1 LANRIAARFATRIG
15 LSSELALEEL
25 SPVLRAKAFVV
36 GNPLRPTIFG
46 GEAQTAARFA
56 GFDERDNHLPTI
68 YVTGGSQGARI
79 LNHAVEEVL
88 AELLPLCRVIH
99 QCGRQPEGDEQDFD
113 RLQRSS
119 TRLSPELRRR
129 YFFTRFIGDE
139 IKDVYALADLVV
151 GRAGAGTVN
160 EACALSKP
168 AIYVPLVPTR
178 GDEQTR
184 NARVCEE
191 RGAAVIIP
199 QSELNG
205 QRLLSETVTLLS
217 DASRLK
223 AMGQAAL
230 QLARPNAAREMAQAV
245 VELALHSK

>member
-1 LANRIAARFATRIG
+1 
-15 LSSELALEEL
+15 
-25 SPVLRAKAFVV
+25 
-36 GNPLRPTIFG
+36 
-46 GEAQTAARFA
+46 
-56 GFDERDNHLPTI
+56 
-68 YVTGGSQGARI
+68 
-79 LNHAVEEVL
+79 
-88 AELLPLCRVIH
+88 
-99 QCGRQPEGDEQDFD
+99 
-113 RLQRSS
+113 
-119 TRLSPELRRR
+119 
-129 YFFTRFIGDE
+129 
-139 IKDVYALADLVV
+139 
-151 GRAGAGTVN
+151 
-160 EACALSKP
+160 LSKP